1 MILIFQIFQNR
12 SSSNL
17 PISKSRIVE
26 TVLQKSSRYTGQLR
40 LKLSSDVD
48 INDADVAQLGEHE
61 TEDLRVA
68 GSIPAIST
76 FLYLAVWSTHF
87 KNKT

>member
-1 MILIFQIFQNR
+1 MKVKLCTNSDLKINLHLNEIRIL
-12 SSSNL
+12 
-17 PISKSRIVE
+17 
-26 TVLQKSSRYTGQLR
+26 T
-40 LKLSSDVD
+40 

-76 FLYLAVWSTHF
+76 FLFLGVTVRDLKIKPNVAFF
-87 KNKT
+87 KK

>member
-1 MILIFQIFQNR
+1 MGFCLQTDLNR
-12 SSSNL
+12 CG
-17 PISKSRIVE
+17 KE
-26 TVLQKSSRYTGQLR
+26 
-40 LKLSSDVD
+40 D

-76 FLYLAVWSTHF
+76 FLFLGVTVRDLKIKPNVAFF
-87 KNKT
+87 KK

>member
-1 MILIFQIFQNR
+1 MCELC
-12 SSSNL
+12 L
-17 PISKSRIVE
+17 HGL
-26 TVLQKSSRYTGQLR
+26 TR
-40 LKLSSDVD
+40 LYGFSDVD
-48 INDADVAQLGEHE
+48 TNDADVAQLGEHE

-76 FLYLAVWSTHF
+76 FLFLSVSNSRF